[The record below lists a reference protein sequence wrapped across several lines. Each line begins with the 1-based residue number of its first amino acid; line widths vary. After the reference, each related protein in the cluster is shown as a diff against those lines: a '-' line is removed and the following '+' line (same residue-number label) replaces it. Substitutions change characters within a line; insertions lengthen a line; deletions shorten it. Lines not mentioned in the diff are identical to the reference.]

1 MKKVLSLT
9 LAALMLVSMIP
20 TAMAADVDYTA
31 GTAVEYTAD
40 SDANR
45 AYTITVPAELQPGQS
60 GTVTLKGK
68 WASNETVKVTADA
81 NVVLTNSINAADTKT
96 LDIGFAGIEKA
107 GDNTEEKTYT
117 EAVSV
122 AAMPADALFGTWS
135 GKFNYNVEFND
146 GLVEARIAY
155 LPGDGTTKYLTIKA
169 EDGMTW
175 REFVN
180 SDYNTMYCNITS
192 SSAIYP
198 NVVAIG
204 MQGYLI
210 NENNTFISPDSVI
223 DANAHYETFN
233 NSVGGSPTFGETV
246 PSQA

>member
-1 MKKVLSLT
+1 MKKILSLT
-9 LAALMLVSMIP
+9 LATLMLVSMIP

-117 EAVSV
+117 ETVSV

-135 GKFNYNVEFND
+135 GKFNYNVEFSD
-146 GLVEARIAY
+146 GLSRA
-155 LPGDGTTKYLTIKA
+155 TIHSIDTSGHKSFTIPY

-175 REFVN
+175 REWVDSSYNDMYIMIVSGGDYAGSVGSIAGYFIDSNNHFV
-180 SDYNTMYCNITS
+180 D
-192 SSAIYP
+192 
-198 NVVAIG
+198 
-204 MQGYLI
+204 
-210 NENNTFISPDSVI
+210 PDSEI
-223 DANAHYETFN
+223 DANAHYETY
-233 NSVGGSPTFGETV
+233 SPALGSQSFGMTEPTWG
-246 PSQA
+246 

>member
-68 WASNETVKVTADA
+68 WASNETVKGTADA

-135 GKFNYNVEFND
+135 GKFNYNVEFDD
-146 GLVEARIAY
+146 GVVNTVVFYDVAY
-155 LPGDGTTKYLTIKA
+155 DLAPGSTSNYEQMKIGSDGKVYVKLTTAGDTECDRAFGTYTADGQKLMWIPGDNTITIS
-169 EDGMTW
+169 EDGYSFTV
-175 REFVN
+175 EYFTDGEVN
-180 SDYNTMYCNITS
+180 
-192 SSAIYP
+192 A
-198 NVVAIG
+198 
-204 MQGYLI
+204 
-210 NENNTFISPDSVI
+210 SVT
-223 DANAHYETFN
+223 YQYT
-233 NSVGGSPTFGETV
+233 P
-246 PSQA
+246 